1 MFPALGTTL
10 ALTLQEL
17 QVTLQGVTAF
27 AIAGSLIYTA
37 VQFKKQRQV
46 QHVANFTKL
55 VEMQMHLREMR
66 VREPSL
72 AEVYPRDMVWAE
84 GLAGEARERAIRS
97 YYFHLM
103 QLSVFEMVWFS
114 WRQGQIGEDYF
125 KSWEMRMHDIVA
137 EESFKIMWN
146 SRAMKF
152 MHDDFY
158 RYMQALVDTCPGPPP
173 PPPPRSLPAART
185 SPR

>member
-1 MFPALGTTL
+1 MTL
-10 ALTLQEL
+10 PEL
-17 QVTLQGVTAF
+17 QVLLQALSAF

-37 VQFKKQRQV
+37 IQFRKQRQV

-66 VREPSL
+66 VREPNL

-84 GLAGEARERAIRS
+84 GLSGEQRERAIRS

-114 WRQGQIGEDYF
+114 WRQGQIADDYF
-125 KSWEMRMHDIVA
+125 RSWEKRMHDIVA
-137 EESFKIMWN
+137 EESFKVMWN
-146 SRAMKF
+146 SPAMKF
-152 MHDDFY
+152 MHDDFF
-158 RYMQALVDTCPGPPP
+158 RYMQGLVESCP
-173 PPPPRSLPAART
+173 RA
-185 SPR
+185 